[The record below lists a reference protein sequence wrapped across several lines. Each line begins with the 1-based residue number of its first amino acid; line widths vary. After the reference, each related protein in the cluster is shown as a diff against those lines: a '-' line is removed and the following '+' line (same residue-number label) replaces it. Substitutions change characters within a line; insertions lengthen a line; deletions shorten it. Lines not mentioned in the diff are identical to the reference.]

1 MIRWLLVLVVL
12 GFGRV
17 APAGPSSSGMKT
29 LQTQSYVLH
38 TDLEQAEAEAIGSH
52 LDTMNVAYREL
63 FSGFRMPPRTPMD
76 VYVFQTEEAYLRFLR
91 DSFGGDGTGSGGM
104 FITRG
109 SRKALVCWK
118 GDGGMEWVRE
128 VLQHEGFHQFAAE
141 LFPGIP
147 VWANEGFA
155 ELFGHAVVVDGN
167 VVLGEVPP
175 GPLAR
180 LQQARA
186 ADALVPFNDFFEIDS
201 STWSSHVQSGSAG
214 LQYAQ
219 AWSLVHFFLYA
230 QEGRWQQ
237 QFMSFLDQMNR
248 GMEWQSVFRSTFKV
262 ESWSEIQPAFLAY
275 LESMQASDYRRVIQQ
290 LEFLASGMQFLS
302 RQEVYPSTLQLL
314 RQNLQTRRFEFTS
327 HLFGAV
333 QHMKADDDSLYRL
346 PGTDGSTSMPHLVL
360 ADDRGK
366 PLHGST
372 GGARRPWNIGTMGLE
387 PRNFMVWWDRGRDG
401 WTFRLGYE

>member
-1 MIRWLLVLVVL
+1 MVVVVL
-12 GFGRV
+12 GFGGV
-17 APAGPSSSGMKT
+17 ASAGPSSPGMTT
-29 LQTQSYVLH
+29 LQTQFYVLH
-38 TDLEQAEAEAIGSH
+38 TDLEQGEAEAIGSH
-52 LDTMNVAYREL
+52 LDTMNAAYRDL
-63 FSGFRMPPRTPMD
+63 FNGFRMTQQGPMD

-104 FITRG
+104 FVTRG

-118 GDGGMEWVRE
+118 GDGGMEWIRE

-141 LFPGIP
+141 LFPDIP

-155 ELFGHAVVVDGN
+155 ELFGHAVVVDGK

-175 GPLAR
+175 GSLALMQR
-180 LQQARA
+180 SRE
-186 ADALVPFNDFFEIDS
+186 ADALVPFNEFFQIDS
-201 STWSSHVQSGSAG
+201 SAWGSHVQRGSAD

-237 QFMSFLDQMNR
+237 QFLSFLDQLNR
-248 GMEWQSVFRSTFKV
+248 GMEWQSAFRSTFKV

-275 LESMQASDYRRVIQQ
+275 LETMQASDYQQVIQQ
-290 LEFLASGMQFLS
+290 LEFLASGLQFLS
-302 RQEVYPSTLQLL
+302 RQEVYPTTLQLL

-327 HLFGAV
+327 HLFGSV
-333 QHMKADDDSLYRL
+333 RHMKADDESLYRL
-346 PGTDGSTSMPHLVL
+346 PGTDGSDSMPHLVL
-360 ADDRGK
+360 ADDQGR
-366 PLHGST
+366 PLRST
-372 GGARRPWNIGTMGLE
+372 TVGARRPWNIGTVGLE